1 MRPVLISLFL
11 LLTVSSCDTLNLG
24 SLGSLAPL
32 DLNGTTW
39 EINSEQGNVRPAC
52 ITFAD
57 NKVSRLGDC
66 DGTDVI
72 TDFSYNPGP
81 TISVSNEVVLVYRVN
96 ADPAEPTTLFDLV
109 LALDGKLRGVMVVY
123 RNSVTTIDTTYTN
136 MVLTKQ

>member
-11 LLTVSSCDTLNLG
+11 LLSVTSCDSLG

-32 DLNGTTW
+32 DLDGTTW

-72 TDFSYNPGP
+72 TDISYNPGA
-81 TISVSNEVVLVYRVN
+81 TISSSNEVVLVYRVN

-109 LALDGKLRGVMVVY
+109 LALDGKLRGVMIVY
-123 RNSVTTIDTTYTN
+123 ANSVTTIDTTYTN